1 MILAPGPARE
11 VAHVKEIYGLTING
25 KSAKA
30 IARDFNVRGIKC
42 LGARWNDQRILD
54 ILRNPKYAG
63 WAVWGRTT
71 GPLGKKRVDAPQT
84 HWTINAHAFEPIVD
98 QETFDRT
105 QAVLSSRT
113 RYKSNDEMLTGLR
126 LLLKREGKLSQQ
138 LIQDS
143 REIPG
148 ACTYARRFGSLRQA
162 YALIGYG
169 EFANNDGARR
179 MRSRHWKLYNSL
191 LRRLCH
197 IFGSDVS
204 LLRERP
210 GCRRVLC
217 FRDGLK
223 VSVVIAQYINYS
235 NRVRWGIKVNPF
247 DRDYPA
253 LICRCSSSNLSF
265 VDFYVVPKI
274 DNQCSNRFL
283 ITENDPW
290 LKTGKRLRDLSKLWK
305 LAQRT
310 VSTLR
315 TRTMAVPRDRSLFR

>member
-1 MILAPGPARE
+1 MLISSDGSPKQVLALGEVKGIASGRVILAPGPARE

-191 LRRLCH
+191 LRDCSIYQLLKQSTLGYKGEPVRPRLSC
-197 IFGSDVS
+197 SDSQVFIQQ
-204 LLRERP
+204 P
-210 GCRRVLC
+210 IVC
-217 FRDGLK
+217 
-223 VSVVIAQYINYS
+223 
-235 NRVRWGIKVNPF
+235 
-247 DRDYPA
+247 
-253 LICRCSSSNLSF
+253 
-265 VDFYVVPKI
+265 
-274 DNQCSNRFL
+274 RFL
-283 ITENDPW
+283 CSAE
-290 LKTGKRLRDLSKLWK
+290 
-305 LAQRT
+305 
-310 VSTLR
+310 
-315 TRTMAVPRDRSLFR
+315 DRQPMQQSISHN